1 MIDKKQKMIDAFIE
15 KDNILEKDSALIRR
29 ANEAEEKIVELQEEA
44 ETLKKKRPQLLADC
58 KDISKL
64 NRRLKSIEEE
74 IEILKDTI
82 IGVNEKQEN
91 LRLEIREK
99 IWDAQHA
106 FQEYIKEICYMLD
119 IPNPVVLTKHIKNF
133 ILFNS
138 TYFTEEDFVE
148 SINFER
154 LVIEHGKGV

>member
-1 MIDKKQKMIDAFIE
+1 MFI
-15 KDNILEKDSALIRR
+15 KN
-29 ANEAEEKIVELQEEA
+29 
-44 ETLKKKRPQLLADC
+44 
-58 KDISKL
+58 
-64 NRRLKSIEEE
+64 
-74 IEILKDTI
+74 
-82 IGVNEKQEN
+82 N
-91 LRLEIREK
+91 LRLGVGMIIFAKTTIDNRMLNHCKYELENDFTIGE
-99 IWDAQHA
+99 
-106 FQEYIKEICYMLD
+106 FEEYIKEICYMLD

>member
-1 MIDKKQKMIDAFIE
+1 MLSRFVHIYENSNVYCYYHAIK
-15 KDNILEKDSALIRR
+15 NIPLYLSS
-29 ANEAEEKIVELQEEA
+29 EENTSFNQYLVDGVI
-44 ETLKKKRPQLLADC
+44 
-58 KDISKL
+58 
-64 NRRLKSIEEE
+64 NRYYLEEE
-74 IEILKDTI
+74 YMENDFTI
-82 IGVNEKQEN
+82 GEFE
-91 LRLEIREK
+91 
-99 IWDAQHA
+99 
-106 FQEYIKEICYMLD
+106 EYIKEICYMLD